1 MRTNIGINDKL
12 VRMILAAVF
21 AVLAFNV
28 HFAFGFISAAII
40 LTVITSWCP
49 IMQVLGKNTC
59 TVPQAQS

>member
-28 HFAFGFISAAII
+28 NFAFGFVSAAIV
-40 LTVITSWCP
+40 LTVVTSWCP
-49 IMQVLGKNTC
+49 IMQMLGKNTC
-59 TVPQAQS
+59 TIPQTQN